1 LNPFNLIR
9 APFEYGQRVVSTVA
23 TVWSITHTY
32 GVLNLRMLMHSAQL
46 LLYATQDI
54 QSWSEAIVLGDTS
67 RSPLMLDPV
76 YKHFSQVVLETNIDF
91 ASDLSNI
98 FEVPDFCPN
107 RM

>member
-1 LNPFNLIR
+1 
-9 APFEYGQRVVSTVA
+9 
-23 TVWSITHTY
+23 
-32 GVLNLRMLMHSAQL
+32 
-46 LLYATQDI
+46 
-54 QSWSEAIVLGDTS
+54 
-67 RSPLMLDPV
+67 MLDPV